1 MATSAQIPALAE
13 NLPQRLINFFA
24 RYPPQLHSAAVRR
37 PAVRPKGEALP
48 QTPLPSPYTPDREAK
63 GAQGLKKDAWTPSRA
78 LLVTSETVRN
88 PFLPHKRL
96 GKWEA
101 PKFGLRQQADLMK
114 LAIKYNV
121 ETLLPPSRKSPEFK
135 ETRREERGLQ
145 VKGTGI
151 GQKVKGH
158 KWERTMESR
167 LEDRRKA
174 MEGMPELVRT
184 WKQVS
189 VHLVLPVTSL
199 TRHNR
204 EVMAVDGNNGPSGN
218 RTVPLQQVTASFS
231 LFWPVCSFRL
241 FSALLALARTAS
253 TSLHVRAT
261 QQELG
266 MEFYIRSI
274 LSTQS
279 VQYNLRSRSPMLAAR
294 NLCIYFWSLSFTP
307 DRREIHQQLSI
318 FNPESHGHSRAD
330 TQNSQC
336 IKVDRG
342 NQGV

>member
-1 MATSAQIPALAE
+1 MVTSTQIPALAKE
-13 NLPQRLINFFA
+13 LPQRLTNFFA

-37 PAVRPKGEALP
+37 PAAPPKGEAIP
-48 QTPLPSPYTPDREAK
+48 QTPLPSPYTPDRDAK
-63 GAQGLKKDAWTPSRA
+63 GAPGLKNDAWSPSRA

-88 PFLPHKRL
+88 PFLPHKRF

-101 PKFGLRQQADLMK
+101 PRYGLRQQADLMK

-145 VKGTGI
+145 IKGTGI

-174 MEGMPELVRT
+174 MEGMPEMVRM

-189 VHLVLPVTSL
+189 VYLVLPITSL
-199 TRHNR
+199 TRRNR

-218 RTVPLQQVTASFS
+218 CNDPLQRVTASFS

-253 TSLHVRAT
+253 TYILVRAIT
-261 QQELG
+261 G
-266 MEFYIRSI
+266 AWDGV
-274 LSTQS
+274 LSLKYTINTICTIQS
-279 VQYNLRSRSPMLAAR
+279 TMTYPMLAER
-294 NLCIYFWSLSFTP
+294 ILCIYLA
-307 DRREIHQQLSI
+307 LV
-318 FNPESHGHSRAD
+318 SHGQKRYLPPAEKIQS
-330 TQNSQC
+330 
-336 IKVDRG
+336 
-342 NQGV
+342 

>member
-1 MATSAQIPALAE
+1 MATSAKIPALAE

-37 PAVRPKGEALP
+37 PAPPPKGETVP

-63 GAQGLKKDAWTPSRA
+63 GTHGLKKDAWTPSRA

-88 PFLPHKRL
+88 PFLPHKRF

-101 PKFGLRQQADLMK
+101 PRFGLRQQADLMK

-135 ETRREERGLQ
+135 QTRLEERGLQ

-174 MEGMPELVRT
+174 MEGMPEMVRM

-189 VHLVLPVTSL
+189 VQLIICVTSL
-199 TRHNR
+199 TWRNR
-204 EVMAVDGNNGPSGN
+204 EVMAVDGNNGRSGN
-218 RTVPLQQVTASFS
+218 HIAPSQQVSAYFS
-231 LFWPVCSFRL
+231 LFWPVCSVRL
-241 FSALLALARTAS
+241 FSALLALARTALA
-253 TSLHVRAT
+253 SLHVQAT
-261 QQELG
+261 AGAWDGVLSLKYTINTICTIQSTVTYHNASRKNFLHILHPC
-266 MEFYIRSI
+266 FPHRIREK
-274 LSTQS
+274 STPS
-279 VQYNLRSRSPMLAAR
+279 
-294 NLCIYFWSLSFTP
+294 
-307 DRREIHQQLSI
+307 
-318 FNPESHGHSRAD
+318 
-330 TQNSQC
+330 
-336 IKVDRG
+336 
-342 NQGV
+342 